1 MKETRKLQTLIYM
14 LQNAW
19 LSEIKSKIAVAK
31 ENDPFVFFNAYRS
44 YRAYGQG
51 IC

>member
-1 MKETRKLQTLIYM
+1 M

-31 ENDPFVFFNAYRS
+31 ENDPFVIDPIGPMVRGYVSFRERVKVVY
-44 YRAYGQG
+44 
-51 IC
+51 